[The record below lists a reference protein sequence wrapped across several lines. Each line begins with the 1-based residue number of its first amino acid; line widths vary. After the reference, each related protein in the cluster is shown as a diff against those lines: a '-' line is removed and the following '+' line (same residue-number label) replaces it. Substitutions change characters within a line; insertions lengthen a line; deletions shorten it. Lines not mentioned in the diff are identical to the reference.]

1 MTNMERLMLADTV
14 LRNAPE
20 VVRAGFRVETQAAA
34 TDSASRWDVA
44 TTERLI
50 QYGFELEQV
59 LLNFMPAPLP
69 TQEPFWK
76 PGESSPSA

>member
-34 TDSASRWDVA
+34 TDSA
-44 TTERLI
+44 I